1 MIKKLSALM
10 ALVMATLVLL
20 TGCVAGSPNV
30 DEANIER
37 PAVVVTAGDITL
49 DPTVAVEET
58 AEPSPTVSPEATDDA
73 APSETP
79 QEEEEPKMLNPLP
92 AGATLTLSGTHS
104 GGITSICY
112 RFDGGE
118 TTTIKESSTDVTVPD
133 AAQKLELYV
142 IGGNG
147 IASQWAT
154 YYLTNE

>member
-1 MIKKLSALM
+1 MTKKLSALM
-10 ALVMATLVLL
+10 ALVIATLVLL

-37 PAVVVTAGDITL
+37 PAVVVTSGDITL
-49 DPTVAVEET
+49 DPTIIVEDT
-58 AEPSPTVSPEATDDA
+58 AEPSPTVSPDEGAQ
-73 APSETP
+73 PSETP
-79 QEEEEPKMLNPLP
+79 QEEEEPKLLNPLP

-118 TTTIKESSTDVTVPD
+118 TTTIKEATTDVTVPD

-142 IGGNG
+142 VGGNG